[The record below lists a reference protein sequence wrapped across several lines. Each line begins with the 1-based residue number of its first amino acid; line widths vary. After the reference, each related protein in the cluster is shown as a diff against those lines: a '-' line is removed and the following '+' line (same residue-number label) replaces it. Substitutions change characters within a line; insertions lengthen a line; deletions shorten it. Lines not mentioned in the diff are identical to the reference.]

1 MERVYLH
8 IKEIVL
14 FVGEGGFH
22 IDYIQY

>member
-1 MERVYLH
+1 MERLYLH

-14 FVGEGGFH
+14 FLGEGGFH